1 LQRYDLL
8 VIIEREDENYSFD
21 RSLVVFLSPHGGL
34 MTTMEVELVSLKTR
48 VQPLE
53 AVVSQLIIQKPNKA
67 QPAPAEHLGREELLA
82 WLMEEG
88 LILQP
93 TPVEIGLAEE
103 WHALPDEEKDA
114 IRWELDHLPPGPM
127 ISDIVIESRR

>member
-1 LQRYDLL
+1 
-8 VIIEREDENYSFD
+8 
-21 RSLVVFLSPHGGL
+21 

-48 VQPLE
+48 VQRLE
-53 AVVSQLIIQKPNKA
+53 AAVNELIIQKPNKP
-67 QPAPAEHLGREELLA
+67 QPTSAKSIGREELLD
-82 WLMEEG
+82 WLMEQG

-93 TPVEIGLAEE
+93 TAIEIGLAKE
-103 WHALPDEEKDA
+103 WEVLPDEEKDA

>member
-1 LQRYDLL
+1 
-8 VIIEREDENYSFD
+8 
-21 RSLVVFLSPHGGL
+21 

-48 VQPLE
+48 VQRLE

-67 QPAPAEHLGREELLA
+67 QPAPAEHSEREELLA

-93 TPVEIGLAEE
+93 TPVELGLAEE
-103 WHALPDEEKDA
+103 WYALPDEEKNA
-114 IRWELDHLPPGPM
+114 IQWELDHLPLGPM
-127 ISDIVIESRR
+127 ISDIVIENRS

>member
-1 LQRYDLL
+1 M
-8 VIIEREDENYSFD
+8 S
-21 RSLVVFLSPHGGL
+21 
-34 MTTMEVELVSLKTR
+34 TMEVELVSLKTR
-48 VQPLE
+48 VQRLE
-53 AVVSQLIIQKPNKA
+53 AVVSQLIIQKPSKT
-67 QPAPAEHLGREELLA
+67 QPASAEPMGREELLA

-127 ISDIVIESRR
+127 ASDIVIENRR